1 MHIDWE
7 EQASLR
13 YSCIRFEMSRDDLQF
28 MATLL

>member
-1 MHIDWE
+1 MHVDWE

-13 YSCIRFEMSRDDLQF
+13 YPGIRFEMSRDVLRL